1 MIIDKQVEKMK
12 QDVADLEEKLESV
25 ERKNTK
31 LQARR
36 WKKENEISYQNRR
49 QRVHRLIGIGA
60 EVESVMGRQIPKED
74 LPAFRE
80 YLKTA
85 ERKIGA
91 FNVVDGRC
99 SFMLP

>member
-12 QDVADLEEKLESV
+12 QDIADLEEKLESV
-25 ERKNTK
+25 ERKNIN

-36 WKKENEISYQNRR
+36 RKKENEISYQNRK
-49 QRVHRLIGIGA
+49 QRAHRLIGIGV

-74 LPAFRE
+74 HTAFRE
-80 YLKTA
+80 YLKKKKK
-85 ERKIGA
+85 KIGA

>member
-1 MIIDKQVEKMK
+1 MIMDKQVEKMK
-12 QDVADLEEKLESV
+12 QGVANLEEKLESV
-25 ERKNTK
+25 ERKHEQ

-36 WKKENEISYQNRR
+36 RKKENEISYQNRK
-49 QRVHRLIGIGA
+49 QRTHRLIGIDA

-99 SFMLP
+99 SFMMP

>member
-1 MIIDKQVEKMK
+1 MLMDKQVEKMK
-12 QDVADLEEKLESV
+12 QDVAELEEKLESV

-36 WKKENEISYQNRR
+36 RKKENEISYQNRK
-49 QRVHRLIGIGA
+49 QRAHRLIGIGA
-60 EVESVMGRQIPKED
+60 EVESVVGRHIPKED